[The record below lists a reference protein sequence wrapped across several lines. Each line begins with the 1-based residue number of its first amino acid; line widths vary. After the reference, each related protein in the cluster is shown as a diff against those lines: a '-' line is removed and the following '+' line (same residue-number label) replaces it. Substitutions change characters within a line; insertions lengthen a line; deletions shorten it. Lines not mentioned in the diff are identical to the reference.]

1 VWFNGWNAPSAQGF
15 RALIQF
21 FKLFFFFFEGERG
34 LAIPLMKN
42 GPKFPKEMW
51 AQNMAPQGKRV

>member
-1 VWFNGWNAPSAQGF
+1 MVRMHLQPKGLGLDSFLQ
-15 RALIQF
+15 
-21 FKLFFFFFEGERG
+21 LFFFFFGEKG
-34 LAIPLMKN
+34 GCNFPNEN